1 MLAAMVRNIAIAAG
15 QHIEA
20 SAPGRQVAARN
31 GPPHPASPEQETLL
45 FTTAGGAYYIS
56 PITAVNTICG
66 QDEKPLSC
74 PSAGLEKDGSAS
86 NDTAGHD

>member
-1 MLAAMVRNIAIAAG
+1 MLAAMARNIAIVAG

-45 FTTAGGAYYIS
+45 FTTEGAPIIS
-56 PITAVNTICG
+56 RRL
-66 QDEKPLSC
+66 Q
-74 PSAGLEKDGSAS
+74 PSIRFADKMKNLCRVHQRGLRGWQRQQ
-86 NDTAGHD
+86 